1 MAVTIIDPVARVEG
15 HLKAELT
22 ITGGFVTDAKMTGNM
37 YRGFENFLVGHEPK
51 DAPLITQRVCGVC
64 PTNHAMAAVYA
75 MDDAA
80 KVQATPKGRLM
91 RNLID
96 GAEFLHSHVL
106 HLYHLA
112 AQDYIDASSLG
123 SPWAPLYGG
132 DRRISSGPLLT
143 TIINSYVAALAI
155 RRKAHTIAAMLS
167 GKQPH
172 GATIIGGGCS
182 ATPSAADITTMRN
195 LLTDIR
201 NFINSDLIP
210 QATLL
215 FSTGYYDDYFS
226 IGVGSGKLLSYG
238 VFPQGTD
245 SVNTR
250 LLKRGIYDGTSVVP
264 VMDQNNIVEDV
275 LYSWYTNSDNLN
287 PSNGVTSPVI
297 TPNNPVQPAPPSAF
311 PGKAG
316 AYSWLKAPRYKTDG
330 VNKHVYELG
339 PLARMYVTGDY
350 TNGIS
355 VADRETARA
364 LEAKKIGDAMDNWLT
379 DLQNN
384 LSGPSFIPYEI
395 PPNSSGIGLTE
406 AERGALGHWVKY
418 DAAGKISHYQIITP
432 TCWNCSPMDAD
443 GAKGA
448 VEQALIGTPILNEN
462 EPVEAL
468 RVIHSFDP
476 CLACAVHVIRDDGKT
491 INKFIVP

>member
-1 MAVTIIDPVARVEG
+1 MAVTIIDPVARIEG

-22 ITGGFVTDAKMTGNM
+22 VVGGVVTDAKMTGNM
-37 YRGFENFLVGHEPK
+37 YRGFENFLVGQEPL

-182 ATPSAADITTMRN
+182 ATPSAADITTMRTF
-195 LLTDIR
+195 LTDIR

-226 IGVGSGKLLSYG
+226 IGVGPGKLLSYG

-275 LYSWYTNSDNLN
+275 LHSWYTNSDNLK
-287 PSNGVTSPVI
+287 PFNGVTSPVI

-330 VNKHVYELG
+330 VNKDVYEVG

-384 LSGPSFIPYEI
+384 HSEPSFVPYEI

-448 VEQALIGTPILNEN
+448 VEQALIGTPILNAN

>member
-1 MAVTIIDPVARVEG
+1 MAVIKIDPVARIEG
-15 HLKAELT
+15 HMAVELT
-22 ITGGFVTDAKMTGNM
+22 IASGVVTDAKTTGNM
-37 YRGFENFLVGHEPK
+37 YRGFENFLIGQEPL

-64 PTNHAMAAVYA
+64 PTNHAMAAVHA

-80 KVQATPKGRLM
+80 KVQPTPKGRLM
-91 RNLID
+91 RNLIN
-96 GAEFLHSHVL
+96 GAEYLHSHVL

-182 ATPSAADITTMRN
+182 ATPSSGDITTMRT
-195 LLTDIR
+195 LLTGIR

-215 FSTGYYDDYFS
+215 FSSGYYDDYFS
-226 IGVGSGKLLSYG
+226 IGVGPKKLLSYG

-245 SVNTR
+245 SVNSL
-250 LLKRGIYDGTSVVP
+250 LLKRGIYNGTSVVP
-264 VMDQNNIVEDV
+264 VMDQNNIVEDA
-275 LYSWYTNSDNLN
+275 LYSWYTDADNLQ
-287 PSNGVTSPVI
+287 PFNGVTSPVL
-297 TPNNPVQPAPPSAF
+297 TPFTNPPSAF
-311 PGKAG
+311 PGKPG
-316 AYSWLKAPRYKTDG
+316 PPVAYSWLKAPRYKTDG
-330 VNKHVYELG
+330 VNKDVYEVG
-339 PLARMYVTGDY
+339 PLARMVVTGDY
-350 TNGIS
+350 SANIS

-364 LEAKKIGDAMDNWLT
+364 LEAKKVADAMDGWLT

-384 LSGPSFIPYEI
+384 LSGPSFIECEI
-395 PPNSSGIGLTE
+395 PANGSGIGLTE
-406 AERGALGHWVKY
+406 AMRGALGHWVKY
-418 DAAGKISHYQIITP
+418 DADRKISHYQIITP
-432 TCWNCSPMDAD
+432 TCWNSSPRDAA
-443 GAKGA
+443 GVKGA
-448 VEQALIGTPILNEN
+448 IEQALIGTPILDATQ
-462 EPVEAL
+462 PVEAL

-491 INKFIVP
+491 ISKCIVS